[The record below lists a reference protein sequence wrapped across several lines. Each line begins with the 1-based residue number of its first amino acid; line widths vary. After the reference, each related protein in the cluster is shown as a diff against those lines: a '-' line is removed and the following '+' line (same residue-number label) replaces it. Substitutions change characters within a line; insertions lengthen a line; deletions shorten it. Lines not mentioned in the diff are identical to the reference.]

1 MKIYT
6 RTGDDGTTGLF
17 GGPRVPKTHLRITSY
32 GTVDELNSVLGV
44 ARADLH
50 ASAGSAA
57 DLQARSG
64 SPSGPTQALSA
75 GQMQAL
81 AALDAELEQIQ
92 KELFLLGADLATPL
106 DSKAKVARVSD
117 SQVQALEAAID
128 RLTDVLPPLERFI
141 LPGGSRLAAGLHVAR
156 TVCRRAERLV
166 VELAT
171 ETEVSALAV
180 TYLNRLSDYLFTA
193 ARAANAALGVRDVE
207 WLPDAP

>member
-44 ARADLH
+44 ARADLG
-50 ASAGSAA
+50 AGLSVVLA
-57 DLQARSG
+57 DLGAAQ
-64 SPSGPTQALSA
+64 QE
-75 GQMQAL
+75 AL
-81 AALDAELEQIQ
+81 AVLDSELERIQ

-106 DSKAKVARVSD
+106 DSKAKVARVSGAQI
-117 SQVQALEAAID
+117 SALEAGID
-128 RLTDVLPPLERFI
+128 RMTEGLAPLERFI
-141 LPGGSRLAAGLHVAR
+141 LPGGSRVAAGLHVAR

-166 VELAT
+166 VELAS

-193 ARAANAALGVRDVE
+193 ARAANAALGVNDVE

>member
-50 ASAGSAA
+50 ANSNSAA
-57 DLQARSG
+57 D
-64 SPSGPTQALSA
+64 PTQALSA
-75 GQMQAL
+75 GQVQAL

-128 RLTDVLPPLERFI
+128 RLTDGLPPLERFI

-166 VELAT
+166 VELAA

-207 WLPDAP
+207 WLPNAP